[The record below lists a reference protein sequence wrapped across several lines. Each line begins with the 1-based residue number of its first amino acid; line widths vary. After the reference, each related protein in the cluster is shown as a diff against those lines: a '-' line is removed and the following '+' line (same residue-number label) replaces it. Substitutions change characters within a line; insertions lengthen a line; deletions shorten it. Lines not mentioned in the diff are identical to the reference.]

1 MSGPATAPRRRRG
14 PPFFR
19 RVLVLARAEVL
30 HVARDR
36 ASLVQIIVMPL
47 VQLLLLSNVA
57 TFAIK
62 RSPVYIVD
70 FDRTSTSRGV
80 VSRLGSS
87 GYFEIAGQ
95 SASPD
100 SANRAMLGGN
110 ATLVVTIPHD
120 FERSLVRTGTAP
132 IGLDVNAEKGSAA
145 GIVQSYALE
154 ILSDYSSELSAQLRP
169 SIHTASDG
177 PPETEPP
184 RPQVPRIEV
193 RTQSLYNPTL
203 NYKHYMV
210 PGILV
215 ALVTM
220 IGTLLTAQNIARE
233 REMGTLEQLN
243 VTPITKAEFITAKL
257 LPFWVLALVD
267 MALGLAVGHL
277 VFGVPIR
284 GSAVLLLAC
293 AGVYLIV
300 ALAIGLLISTG
311 VETQQQAM
319 FVSFFILMIYLLMS
333 GLLTPI
339 DSMPHWVQLVSELN
353 PVRHF
358 VSISRQIL
366 VKGAGPT
373 DIAAPLSVLAV
384 YGVAVLALAIRLYH
398 KRTA

>member
-1 MSGPATAPRRRRG
+1 MSTRRRG
-14 PPFFR
+14 SPFFR
-19 RVLVLARAEVL
+19 RVLVLARAEML
-30 HVARDR
+30 HVSRDR
-36 ASLVQIIVMPL
+36 ASLVQVILLPL
-47 VQLLLLSNVA
+47 IQLLLLSNVA
-57 TFAIK
+57 TFEIR
-62 RSPVYIVD
+62 RSPAYIVD
-70 FDRTSTSRGV
+70 FDHTSASRGV

-87 GYFEIAGQ
+87 GFFDIVGQ
-95 SASPD
+95 SGSPD
-100 SANRAMLGGN
+100 SANDAMLGGR

-145 GIVQSYALE
+145 GIVQSYASQ
-154 ILSDYSSELSAQLRP
+154 ILSDYSRELSAEIHPNLRTISAGSP
-169 SIHTASDG
+169 DEQA
-177 PPETEPP
+177 P
-184 RPQVPRIEV
+184 RAGMPRIET
-193 RTQSLYNPTL
+193 RIQSRYNPTL

-243 VTPITKAEFITAKL
+243 VTPITRAEFITAKL

-267 MALGLAVGHL
+267 LALGLLVGHL
-277 VFGVPIR
+277 AFGVPIR
-284 GSAVLLLAC
+284 GSVVLLLAS

-339 DSMPHWVQLVSELN
+339 DSMPHWVQVLSELN

-358 VSISRQIL
+358 VSISRAVL
-366 VKGAGPT
+366 VKGAGFT
-373 DIAAPLSVLAV
+373 DIARPLAILAV

>member
-1 MSGPATAPRRRRG
+1 MSTRRRG
-14 PPFFR
+14 SPFFR
-19 RVLVLARAEVL
+19 RVLVLARAEML
-30 HVARDR
+30 HVSRDR
-36 ASLVQIIVMPL
+36 ASLVQVILLPL
-47 VQLLLLSNVA
+47 IQLLLLSNVA
-57 TFAIK
+57 TFEIR
-62 RSPVYIVD
+62 RSPAYIID
-70 FDRTSTSRGV
+70 FDHTSASRGV

-87 GYFEIAGQ
+87 GFFDIVGQ
-95 SASPD
+95 SGSPD
-100 SANRAMLGGN
+100 SANDEMLGGR

-145 GIVQSYALE
+145 GIVQSYASQ
-154 ILSDYSSELSAQLRP
+154 ILSDYSRELSAEIHPNLRTISAGSP
-169 SIHTASDG
+169 DEQA
-177 PPETEPP
+177 P
-184 RPQVPRIEV
+184 RAGMPRIET
-193 RTQSLYNPTL
+193 RIQSRYNPTL

-243 VTPITKAEFITAKL
+243 VTPITRAEFITAKL

-267 MALGLAVGHL
+267 LALGLLVGHL

-284 GSAVLLLAC
+284 GSVVLLLAS

-339 DSMPHWVQLVSELN
+339 DSMPHWVQVLSELN

-358 VSISRQIL
+358 VSISRAVL
-366 VKGAGPT
+366 VKGAGFT
-373 DIAAPLSVLAV
+373 DIARPLAILAV

>member
-1 MSGPATAPRRRRG
+1 MNTRRRG
-14 PPFFR
+14 SPFFR
-19 RVLVLARAEVL
+19 RVLVLARAEML
-30 HVARDR
+30 HVSRDR
-36 ASLVQIIVMPL
+36 ASLVQVILLPL
-47 VQLLLLSNVA
+47 IQLLLLSNVA
-57 TFAIK
+57 TFEIK
-62 RSPVYIVD
+62 RSPAYIVD
-70 FDRTSTSRGV
+70 FDHTSTSRGV

-87 GYFEIAGQ
+87 GFFDIVGQ
-95 SASPD
+95 SGSPD
-100 SANRAMLGGN
+100 SANDAMLGGR

-145 GIVQSYALE
+145 GIVQSYASR
-154 ILSDYSSELSAQLRP
+154 ILSDYSRELSAE
-169 SIHTASDG
+169 IHPNRRTISVGSPDEQA
-177 PPETEPP
+177 P
-184 RPQVPRIEV
+184 RAGVPRIET
-193 RTQSLYNPTL
+193 RIQSRYNPTL

-243 VTPITKAEFITAKL
+243 VTPITRAEFITAKL

-267 MALGLAVGHL
+267 LALGLLVGHL

-284 GSAVLLLAC
+284 GSVLLLLAS

-339 DSMPHWVQLVSELN
+339 DSMPHWVQVLSELN

-358 VSISRQIL
+358 VSISRAVL
-366 VKGAGPT
+366 VKGAGFA
-373 DIAAPLSVLAV
+373 DIARPLAILAV
-384 YGVAVLALAIRLYH
+384 YGVAVLGLAIRLYH